1 MQPFQQ
7 IFAALYGRMSK
18 SSILILI
25 IATAG
30 ACSGAP
36 QAPPGGP
43 ALIAMAGAPGIVAAD
58 SDGVAD
64 ARIAAARIAGSSDRS
79 RPVEAAGAPFLHGS
93 PHGRAWLAGAP
104 PRALA
109 RGEPG
114 PSCPAIGMAMAPE
127 AVSPPDAAGRA
138 LSRCLDQL
146 EERGAPADC
155 GCRLLA
161 LDGALVAPLSDF
173 AYAQGVG
180 ARLIGG
186 AATAGGRPL
195 VALERGDS
203 DPALTEVAFLDAG
216 GVAAVAQLA
225 EDGGARLLLL
235 GDGVVY
241 QGRREFRGWRR
252 GRLTERLLLE
262 SPDGE
267 RLIALI
273 GFEPAD
279 VAAEGAALGAW
290 PARDRG

>member
-1 MQPFQQ
+1 
-7 IFAALYGRMSK
+7 
-18 SSILILI
+18 
-25 IATAG
+25 
-30 ACSGAP
+30 
-36 QAPPGGP
+36 
-43 ALIAMAGAPGIVAAD
+43 MAQAPGIVATD

-64 ARIAAARIAGSSDRS
+64 ARIAAARIAGSVGRS

-93 PHGRAWLAGAP
+93 PHGRAWLAGTP

-114 PSCPAIGMAMAPE
+114 PSCPAIGMAMSPE
-127 AVSPPDAAGRA
+127 AISPSDAAGRA

-161 LDGALVAPLSDF
+161 LDGALVAPMSDF

-186 AATAGGRPL
+186 AAPAGGRPL

-241 QGRREFRGWRR
+241 EGRREFRGWRR

-262 SPDGE
+262 APDGE

-279 VAAEGAALGAW
+279 VAAEGPALGRW
-290 PARDRG
+290 PARGRG